1 LQVIKIGQITIP
13 RGPKGPSNDKMRS
26 GGPKLFCS
34 PYFSM
39 AVSLVLLIMTIKY
52 YSLSSQYD
60 DLLLKVSVFQ
70 NQLKLTAS
78 NMRNL
83 DASLT
88 RKEDSLNECVD
99 EKNTVIERSNNLQ
112 RDMDSKIADLEKM
125 KDANDE
131 ANNLVRKL
139 KENVDKCSHDNSTM
153 LEELKYLRRRNEE
166 LSRNEK
172 ECETN
177 KAKIKELEGELNT
190 LKDNENSE
198 LQAKDSEL
206 QAKDSQLQ
214 AKIAEINALQ
224 GELNTLKEKSSDLH
238 AQHLKLKNDFDSM
251 KNQPSG
257 QLPDLDPGTVSIRQ
271 PALNGTGDSQ
281 STEKAKNVTKERMIE
296 NMKRIIENY
305 SEVLK
310 SLQSQLKRFIQLNI
324 DSYNTKLVFENTEPM
339 ENLMST
345 YQKEYGII
353 QNRTIDLIDLYNN
366 TDLFQST
373 IPLKS
378 VHIMIQAMYDIISE
392 LEKARDSTYKNVFQS
407 INLKAIY
414 ETFPGIVGHRE
425 PILPRGDPYAE
436 KPKPELHLDAPLHD
450 DNAVRE
456 EIIREEEAKEE
467 AKENETVEDENPA
480 PLAQPNPKLNLEKA
494 PEIHDLAEFPV
505 EDQDKPKPIPHESFL
520 AKKAKMEQNPAT
532 QSFLDLKLLKRDKD
546 TETEKMEEE
555 DEDETEEETERAV
568 LKLPPNSEDD
578 KEPDDAQEVKNNLP
592 VLADDQIKE
601 YEEDFPSD
609 KEKRDPAMILQD
621 PLARDQ
627 DNADLISDSIQ
638 NQGHQWRN
646 KLMP

>member
-271 PALNGTGDSQ
+271 PALNG
-281 STEKAKNVTKERMIE
+281 
-296 NMKRIIENY
+296 
-305 SEVLK
+305 
-310 SLQSQLKRFIQLNI
+310 
-324 DSYNTKLVFENTEPM
+324 
-339 ENLMST
+339 
-345 YQKEYGII
+345 
-353 QNRTIDLIDLYNN
+353 
-366 TDLFQST
+366 
-373 IPLKS
+373 
-378 VHIMIQAMYDIISE
+378 
-392 LEKARDSTYKNVFQS
+392 
-407 INLKAIY
+407 
-414 ETFPGIVGHRE
+414 IVGHRE
-425 PILPRGDPYAE
+425 PILPRGDPYAD

-546 TETEKMEEE
+546 TETEKVEEEE
-555 DEDETEEETERAV
+555 DEEETEEETERAV